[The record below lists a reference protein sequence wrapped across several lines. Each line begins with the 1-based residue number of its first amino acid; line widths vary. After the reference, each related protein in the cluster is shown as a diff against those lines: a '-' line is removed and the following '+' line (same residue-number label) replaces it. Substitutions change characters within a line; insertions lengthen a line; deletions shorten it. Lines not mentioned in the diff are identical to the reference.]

1 MDKETELSVIIAS
14 LMNEL
19 GVSEY
24 KITQETIDELK
35 NDKKYIG
42 INAYKENDSII
53 VKRTTK
59 EDYKLEDLL
68 EDFVSKLKELKD
80 DK

>member
-1 MDKETELSVIIAS
+1 MDKETELSVIIAV
-14 LMNEL
+14 LMKEL
-19 GVSEY
+19 GLSEY

-42 INAYKENDSII
+42 IKAYKQNGSIT
-53 VKRTTK
+53 VQRTTK

-68 EDFVSKLKELKD
+68 DEFVEKLKALKN

>member
-1 MDKETELSVIIAS
+1 MNKETELCVIIAL
-14 LMNEL
+14 LMKKLEL
-19 GVSEY
+19 TEY
-24 KITQETIDELK
+24 TITGEMIDELK

-42 INAYKENDSII
+42 LQAYKQNNSII
-53 VKRTTK
+53 VKRTTR

-68 EDFVSKLKELKD
+68 DIFIKALKN

>member
-1 MDKETELSVIIAS
+1 MDKETELSVIIAV
-14 LMNEL
+14 LMKEL
-19 GVSEY
+19 GLTEY
-24 KITQETIDELK
+24 KITQETIDGLK

-42 INAYKENDSII
+42 IKAYKENGSIT
-53 VKRTTK
+53 VQRTTK

-68 EDFVSKLKELKD
+68 DDFVEKLKALKN

>member
-1 MDKETELSVIIAS
+1 MDKETELSVIIAV
-14 LMNEL
+14 LMKEL
-19 GVSEY
+19 GLDEY
-24 KITQETIDELK
+24 KITQETINELK

-42 INAYKENDSII
+42 IKAYKENGSIT
-53 VKRTTK
+53 VQRTTK

-68 EDFVSKLKELKD
+68 DDFVEKLKALKN

>member
-1 MDKETELSVIIAS
+1 MDKETELSVIIAV
-14 LMNEL
+14 LMKEL
-19 GVSEY
+19 GLTEY

-42 INAYKENDSII
+42 IKAYKQNGSIT
-53 VKRTTK
+53 VQRTTK

-68 EDFVSKLKELKD
+68 DDFVEKLKALKN

>member
-1 MDKETELSVIIAS
+1 MSKETELSVIIAL
-14 LMNEL
+14 LMKKL
-19 GVSEY
+19 GLTEY
-24 KITQETIDELK
+24 TITAEMIDELK

-42 INAYKENDSII
+42 LQAYKQNNSIV
-53 VKRTTK
+53 VKRTTR

-68 EDFVSKLKELKD
+68 DIFMKALKN